1 MKRPRTPSRFVLVGP
16 PGAGKGTQA
25 AWMSARLGVPTISS
39 SDTLRR
45 ATSTNSPLAQ
55 TVKSLMST
63 GELVTDDVMNQ
74 LIRERLAEPDAAA
87 GFILDGFPRTVAQAE
102 ALDQFAGEPPIV
114 VVALHV
120 PEAEIER
127 RLISRRV
134 CTRCRTP
141 QSVSSQNSGQRNCAY
156 CGAPLEQRDDD
167 DEATIKRRLFLYQN
181 RTGPLLDYYRRRSRL
196 IDIDGSAAAHKVS
209 AEVARQIALHGA
221 SGGSEGTR
229 NGKSTTAS

>member
-25 AWMSARLGVPTISS
+25 AWMSARLGIPTISS
-39 SDTLRR
+39 SETLRR
-45 ATSTNSPLAQ
+45 AVSTNSPLGRS
-55 TVKSLMST
+55 VKSLMAT
-63 GELVTDDVMNQ
+63 GELVTDDVMNE
-74 LIRERLAEPDAAA
+74 LIRERLAESDAAA
-87 GFILDGFPRTVAQAE
+87 GFVLDGFPRTVAQAE
-102 ALDQFAGEPPIV
+102 ALDRFAGEPAVV

-120 PEAEIER
+120 PEVEIER

-167 DEATIKRRLFLYQN
+167 DEATIKRRLFLYRN
-181 RTGPLLDYYRRRSRL
+181 RTGPLLEYYRHRSRL
-196 IDIDGSAAAHKVS
+196 IDIDGSVAAHKVS
-209 AEVARQIALHGA
+209 AEVARQIALYGTRV
-221 SGGSEGTR
+221 GNEKTR
-229 NGKSTTAS
+229 NGTGS

>member
-1 MKRPRTPSRFVLVGP
+1 
-16 PGAGKGTQA
+16 
-25 AWMSARLGVPTISS
+25 MSARLGIPTISS
-39 SDTLRR
+39 SETLRR
-45 ATSTNSPLAQ
+45 AVSTNSPLGRS
-55 TVKSLMST
+55 VKSLMAT
-63 GELVTDDVMNQ
+63 GELVTDDVMNE
-74 LIRERLAEPDAAA
+74 LIRERLAESDAAA

-102 ALDQFAGEPPIV
+102 ALDRFVGEPAVV

-120 PEAEIER
+120 PEVEIER

-167 DEATIKRRLFLYQN
+167 DEATIKRRLFLYRN
-181 RTGPLLDYYRRRSRL
+181 RTGPLLEYYQHRSRL

-209 AEVARQIALHGA
+209 AEVARQIALYGTRV
-221 SGGSEGTR
+221 GNEKTR
-229 NGKSTTAS
+229 NGTG